1 MLNNPWAPTATLLC
15 TCILAGCAGSGQFS
29 RMDYAQLNA
38 DPFLAAEAD
47 TESTKNED
55 TAEVPIASRKDTVE
69 EAADRFA
76 FVNQENVANEITAA
90 DFASRPAS
98 DISIASQSTEV
109 AVGAQFDDFDQLLTQ
124 IHQAQ
129 TADKTDDSS
138 VWLDELDESA
148 GKSEEVVQ
156 TSADFGDR
164 PNQSGSPA
172 GQAVQQAG
180 DLTFSGALSKIDG
193 QHADIFKEQAKN
205 DFVNDSDFGFGEPD
219 EPLTK
224 TSSEEEEKSSWP
236 PANFKRL

>member
-1 MLNNPWAPTATLLC
+1 MLNNSWAPTATLLC

-38 DPFLAAEAD
+38 DPFLGAEAD
-47 TESTKNED
+47 MESTKDDD

-76 FVNQENVANEITAA
+76 FVNQKNVANEITAV
-90 DFASRPAS
+90 DFASRTAS
-98 DISIASQSTEV
+98 EISIASQSAEV
-109 AVGAQFDDFDQLLTQ
+109 AVGAQFDDFDQ

-129 TADKTDDSS
+129 TADKADDSS
-138 VWLDELDESA
+138 AWLDELDESD
-148 GKSEEVVQ
+148 GKSDEVVQ

-164 PNQSGSPA
+164 TNQSGSPV
-172 GQAVQQAG
+172 GQSVQQAG
-180 DLTFSGALSKIDG
+180 SSTFSGALPKIDG
-193 QHADIFKEQAKN
+193 QHADIFKERAKN

-219 EPLTK
+219 EPLAK